1 MQASKSGTTWAPTA
15 AGKAFTSTP
24 DWQLSLKGSKYEG
37 HVAGRPIAGSVFDI
51 RDTSFQPGAFWAT
64 VVIPLSAT
72 TQARLD
78 GLPNADAR
86 GLQHALRAAVDA
98 ETRRRAAISAGQL
111 LSRAKPKLLAWAK
124 DLVSGC
130 KEEVASRG
138 WLASEFV
145 HRLETQRP
153 GEVLSALQVPLVRER
168 ISQEDASV
176 QEAAKLWDRRL
187 PDFAG
192 GINKRQLEAELRAS
206 ADFFARVEKTPLTRE
221 QIEAVITFDS
231 RVLLVASAGS
241 GKTSTMVAKAGYALH
256 KGYFRPE
263 SILLLAFNNA
273 AASEL
278 RERIKAR
285 LAPLRLDGEKVAA
298 KTFHAFGL
306 DVIGQATGKRPSI
319 APWLESGQDMDALM
333 RMVDDLKD
341 SLRWFRTSWDMF
353 RVVFGQD
360 LPEFGKE
367 EQGKDSR
374 DRGTGK
380 EGFWTLNGEVVKSRG
395 ELLLANWLFYNGVE
409 YVYEKRYEH
418 NTADRNYRQY
428 TPDFFIPAACAYL
441 EHWALDEN
449 GNPPPTF
456 DGYRESMNWKRALHK
471 QHGTTLLETT
481 MAQLWTGEAFR
492 YLEGELTSRGVQLD
506 PNPERQGEGR
516 KPIESPR
523 LARTFRT
530 FMVHAKS
537 NRLSIEELRRR
548 LKERAPGPFAFRHK
562 MFLDLYE
569 QLSARWAQEL
579 AKGEYIDFED
589 MLGMAGDLIEQ
600 GRWSNPYDLVMV
612 DEFQDASQA
621 RIRILQGLVRKP
633 RVCLFVVGDDWQSIN
648 RFAGADLSA
657 MTQFEK
663 LFGSAV
669 TLKLQQT
676 FRCAPSL
683 CDVSSR
689 FVQKNPAQ
697 LAKTVRSSQPDVQAP
712 VSVIQL
718 QDLKLQGRTA
728 IDKRISKLR
737 AASGANATILVLGR
751 YNHEREFLPRSQ
763 DANVTFMTVHGS
775 KGLEAEHVIVAS
787 MTSET
792 LGFPS
797 RIEDDPVLQLAL
809 PAPEPYAYAEERR
822 LFYVALTR
830 ARKTVTL
837 LTQLGRESTFITE
850 LVQDHRVQVT
860 NFEGESGSLEACPG
874 CKKGTLVQRRG
885 KWGPFLGCSTYP
897 TCDYTRKTVP
907 SDTHKAAPARGQRY

>member
-1 MQASKSGTTWAPTA
+1 MQGGTTWAPTP

-24 DWQLSLKGSKYEG
+24 DWRLSLKGSKYEG

-51 RDTSFQPGAFWAT
+51 KDTSVQPGAFWAT

-72 TQARLD
+72 TQAKLD

-86 GLQHALRAAVDA
+86 GLQRALRAAVEA
-98 ETRRRAAISAGQL
+98 ETRRRAAISARQL
-111 LSRAKPKLLAWAK
+111 LARAKPKLLTWAK

-138 WLASEFV
+138 WLAGEFI

-153 GEVLSALQVPLVRER
+153 SDVQSALQLPLVRER
-168 ISQEDASV
+168 IAQEDAPV
-176 QEAAKLWDRRL
+176 QQAAKLWDRRL

-192 GINKRQLEAELRAS
+192 GINKRQLEAELKAS

-221 QIEAVITFDS
+221 QIEAVVTFDS
-231 RVLLVASAGS
+231 RLLLVASAGS

-273 AASEL
+273 AAAEL

-285 LAPLRLDGEKVAA
+285 LAPLGLDGEKVAA
-298 KTFHAFGL
+298 KTFHAFGV

-319 APWLESGQDMDALM
+319 APWLESDQDMDALM

-341 SLRWFRTSWDMF
+341 AQPWFRTSWDMF

-418 NTADRNYRQY
+418 NTADQNYRQY
-428 TPDFFIPAACAYL
+428 TPDFFIPAANAYL
-441 EHWALDEN
+441 EHWALDADAN
-449 GNPPPTF
+449 APASF
-456 DGYRESMNWKRALHK
+456 HGYKESMAWKRALHR
-471 QHGTTLLETT
+471 QHGTDLLETT

-492 YLEGELTSRGVQLD
+492 YLERELTARGVQLN

-523 LARTFRT
+523 LARMFRT

-537 NRLSIEELRRR
+537 NRLSIAELRNR
-548 LKERAPGPFAFRHK
+548 LKERAPGPFAFRHT

-569 QLSARWAQEL
+569 QLSKRWAEEL

-589 MLGMAGDLIEQ
+589 MLVTAGELIEQ
-600 GRWSNPYDLVMV
+600 GRWSSPYELVMV
-612 DEFQDASQA
+612 DEFQDASHA
-621 RIRILQGLVRKP
+621 RARILQGLVRKP
-633 RVCLFVVGDDWQSIN
+633 RVCLFAVGDDWQSIN
-648 RFAGADLSA
+648 RFAGADVSV

-663 LFGSAV
+663 LFGTAT

-683 CDVSSR
+683 CEVSSR

-697 LAKTVRSSQPDVQAP
+697 LAKTVRSSQPNVEAP
-712 VSVIQL
+712 VSIIQL
-718 QDLKLQGRTA
+718 HDLRTQAHYA
-728 IDKRISKLR
+728 IERRISELR
-737 AASGANATILVLGR
+737 GADQNSTVLVLGR
-751 YNHEREFLPRSQ
+751 YNHEREYFPRAQ
-763 DANVTFMTVHGS
+763 DARATFMTVHGS
-775 KGLEAEHVIVAS
+775 KGLEADHVIVAS

-797 RIEDDPVLQLAL
+797 RIEDDLVLQLAL
-809 PAPEPYAYAEERR
+809 QAPEPYAFAEERR

-837 LTQLGRESTFITE
+837 VTQVGRESSFITE
-850 LVQDHRVQVT
+850 LVQEHKIPVADL
-860 NFEGESGSLEACPG
+860 EGESTHVEVCPK
-874 CKKGTLVQRRG
+874 CKSGTLVQRRSRY
-885 KWGPFLGCSTYP
+885 GPFLSCSTFPACDFKRNTPRGSPHP
-897 TCDYTRKTVP
+897 TAP
-907 SDTHKAAPARGQRY
+907 SPRRRF